1 MEGVS
6 QPYGYQSCLFHCKK
20 LKGES
25 FAFYVYNFNHLRT
38 IAGTSCES
46 YKYVGDRVE
55 VNLNAR

>member
-25 FAFYVYNFNHLRT
+25 FAFIFIILT
-38 IAGTSCES
+38 TCELLQEPLV
-46 YKYVGDRVE
+46 KVTNMLVT
-55 VNLNAR
+55 V